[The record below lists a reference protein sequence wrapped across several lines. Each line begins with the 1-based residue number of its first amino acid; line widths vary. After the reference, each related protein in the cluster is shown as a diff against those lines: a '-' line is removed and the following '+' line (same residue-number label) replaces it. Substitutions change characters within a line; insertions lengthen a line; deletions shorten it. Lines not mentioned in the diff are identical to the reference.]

1 MFNRLWRGVGVV
13 AVRALHT
20 SPLLGLWLVAPSLA
34 AQSPTDSAAPR
45 LVLAEVFRILD
56 VGNPRLEAARQMAIA
71 ADARIKPV
79 STLADPQIQFGLMN
93 RNLPGLGL
101 QDPLGMNQVQ
111 VMQMVPIAGQL
122 GLSARAAEAQAGA
135 ARSRAAEVGWE
146 LRARAAMSF
155 YEIYQLDRT
164 IEVSIATQGLLRD
177 IATTARTMYSVGQG
191 RQADVL
197 RAQVE
202 IDRMSEEIAR
212 MKAMRDAA
220 AARLN
225 ALLDRPTDTAVP
237 TPALPRFPRA
247 LVPADSLEQLAL
259 TGRPMLAAG
268 ASDVTAAVAAE
279 RRARREIWPD
289 LQLGVQYGQRP
300 MLGGGTDRMVSLMLG
315 FSVPI
320 WAGRRQLEMRRETQ
334 AMRLGSEAELRAMR
348 AETRGRL
355 GELTATVRR
364 TRTLREL
371 YTSTILPQA
380 EATVSAALAAYQAGE
395 VDLPMLLDARMT
407 VNRYRQQLFQLDAD
421 EGAALAE
428 LEMLLGQPL
437 FDPELTEPR
446 QPPGAQR

>member
-1 MFNRLWRGVGVV
+1 MRRQVGCVMILRL
-13 AVRALHT
+13 
-20 SPLLGLWLVAPSLA
+20 LWLGPVTPPLA
-34 AQSPTDSAAPR
+34 AQAPADRAAPR
-45 LVLAEVFRILD
+45 LTLAEVFRTLETRS
-56 VGNPRLEAARQMAIA
+56 PRLDAARQMTLA

-79 STLADPQIQFGLMN
+79 RTLPDPQLQFGLMN
-93 RNLPGLGL
+93 RNFPGLGL

-122 GLSARAAEAQAGA
+122 GLAGRAATAQAGALRARAAEL
-135 ARSRAAEVGWE
+135 GWE

-164 IEVSIATQGLLRD
+164 IEVSLETRILLRD

-212 MKAMRDAA
+212 MQAMRDAA

-225 ALLDRPTDTAVP
+225 ALLDRPSDTPVLSP
-237 TPALPRFPRA
+237 TLPRFPRELA
-247 LVPADSLEQLAL
+247 PADSLERLAL
-259 TGRPMLAAG
+259 AGRPMLAAG
-268 ASDVTAAVAAE
+268 ESEVTAAVAAE
-279 RRARREIWPD
+279 RRARREVWPD
-289 LQLGVQYGQRP
+289 LQLGAQYGQRP
-300 MLGGGTDRMVSLMLG
+300 MAGGTDRMVSLMLG

-320 WAGRRQLEMRRETQ
+320 WAGRRQLQMRRETE
-334 AMRLGSEAELRAMR
+334 AMRHAAEAELRAMR

-355 GELTATVRR
+355 GELTAALRR
-364 TRTLREL
+364 TRTLRDL
-371 YTSTILPQA
+371 YLVTILPQA
-380 EATVSAALAAYQAGE
+380 EATVSSALSAYQAGD

-407 VNRYRQQLFQLDAD
+407 VNRYRQQVFQLDAE

-428 LEMLLGQPL
+428 LEMLLGRPL
-437 FDPELTEPR
+437 FDPEST
-446 QPPGAQR
+446 QPPPEEAR